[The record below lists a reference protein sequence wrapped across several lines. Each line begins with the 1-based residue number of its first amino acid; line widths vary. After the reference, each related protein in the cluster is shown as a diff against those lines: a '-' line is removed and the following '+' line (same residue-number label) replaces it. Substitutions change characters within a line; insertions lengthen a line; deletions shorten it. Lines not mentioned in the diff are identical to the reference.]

1 VRLLGNLGFAIAAL
15 AVTLQAWL
23 AVHLD
28 AFRGMYADFGVRQLP
43 LVTRI
48 ALSPVWRYGAPI
60 VVAALVGLAMA
71 KRHTHPRM
79 PIAVALIA
87 IATLVGTYMAAQWP
101 VFQLAG
107 NIQP

>member
-1 VRLLGNLGFAIAAL
+1 MRILVSLSFAVAGL

-23 AVHLD
+23 AVQLD
-28 AFRGMYADFGVRQLP
+28 AFRGMYADFGAPDLP

-48 ALSPVWRYGAPI
+48 ALSPIWRYGAPI
-60 VVAALVGLAMA
+60 AIAALIGFAMA
-71 KRHTHPRM
+71 KRHTRM

-87 IATLVGTYMAAQWP
+87 VATLVGTYMAAQWP
-101 VFQLAG
+101 VLQLAG

>member
-1 VRLLGNLGFAIAAL
+1 MRTLANLSYVIAGL

-23 AVHLD
+23 ATALE
-28 AFRGMYADFGVRQLP
+28 AFRGMYADFGTKQLP

-48 ALSPVWRYGAPI
+48 ALSPAWRYGAPI
-60 VVAALVGLAMA
+60 AIAALLVLAIA
-71 KRHTHPRM
+71 KRRAHPRL

-87 IATLVGTYMAAQWP
+87 ITTLVGTYAAAEWP

-107 NIQP
+107 NIQ